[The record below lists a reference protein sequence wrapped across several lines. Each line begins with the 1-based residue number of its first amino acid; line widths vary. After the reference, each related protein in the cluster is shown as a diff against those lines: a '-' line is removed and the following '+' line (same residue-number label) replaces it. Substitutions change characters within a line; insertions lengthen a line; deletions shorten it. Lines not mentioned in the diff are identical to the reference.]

1 MLYIL
6 SPKWDIHLVH
16 SVFFK
21 VLCILILSFVSGI
34 LDIWLIM
41 LMARVLLESY
51 DDSEI
56 VAMIKELLETR
67 IRPTVQDDGGDI
79 EYIGLDPI
87 SFEDDEFEDAGEGTA
102 LSLIV
107 DAFEEIAY
115 SIKTGGGGEDV
126 LFELDLRPFCEA
138 CSLISILVFFVRRVL

>member
-79 EYIGLDPI
+79 EYIGLDPYHY
-87 SFEDDEFEDAGEGTA
+87 
-102 LSLIV
+102 
-107 DAFEEIAY
+107 Y
-115 SIKTGGGGEDV
+115 SYHYY
-126 LFELDLRPFCEA
+126 LHLHLQLD
-138 CSLISILVFFVRRVL
+138 

>member
-1 MLYIL
+1 MIKQE
-6 SPKWDIHLVH
+6 PGKEPEAD
-16 SVFFK
+16 
-21 VLCILILSFVSGI
+21 GRRER
-34 LDIWLIM
+34 
-41 LMARVLLESY
+41 LMDAFN

-107 DAFEEIAY
+107 DAFEEIAEV
-115 SIKTGGGGEDV
+115 IQAQDLTDPVPACV
-126 LFELDLRPFCEA
+126 LKP
-138 CSLISILVFFVRRVL
+138 LVKDR